1 MAYSPLTGLID
12 PFCGKK
18 DLENGIIRAVG
29 TPEKR
34 FGEDALRI
42 LRAFR
47 FASQLGFDIDK
58 STLDGAFACR
68 TGLEKIARERIG
80 AEFQKLVT
88 GINPCKAIGLM
99 KKYEILPYILGDF
112 SPDDAIINTLERIR
126 NDFPLRM
133 GALLSGEGREAASN
147 ILQNL
152 KYSKKIIS
160 GSLAASEGLKF
171 LASARVSRDKDA
183 RSFVNRYGESAK
195 SIAEAAKVLGFI
207 NEETAGLIFRNV
219 YCDWRISDLAV
230 SGVDLICAGLSG
242 AEIGKALEGLLE
254 AVMENPAIN
263 NRDALLALARNFKI
277 SD

>member
-1 MAYSPLTGLID
+1 
-12 PFCGKK
+12 
-18 DLENGIIRAVG
+18 
-29 TPEKR
+29 
-34 FGEDALRI
+34 
-42 LRAFR
+42 
-47 FASQLGFDIDK
+47 
-58 STLDGAFACR
+58 
-68 TGLEKIARERIG
+68 
-80 AEFQKLVT
+80 
-88 GINPCKAIGLM
+88 
-99 KKYEILPYILGDF
+99 
-112 SPDDAIINTLERIR
+112 
-126 NDFPLRM
+126 M